1 MADGTGN
8 VCLVACGQWGAEMPQ
23 RASTMRMAHHRTN
36 PALANVNDQLPV
48 RAPLS

>member
-8 VCLVACGQWGAEMPQ
+8 ACLVACGRRGAEILRRSPP
-23 RASTMRMAHHRTN
+23 MRVAHPRTN
-36 PALANVNDQLPV
+36 PALVNVSDQLPV